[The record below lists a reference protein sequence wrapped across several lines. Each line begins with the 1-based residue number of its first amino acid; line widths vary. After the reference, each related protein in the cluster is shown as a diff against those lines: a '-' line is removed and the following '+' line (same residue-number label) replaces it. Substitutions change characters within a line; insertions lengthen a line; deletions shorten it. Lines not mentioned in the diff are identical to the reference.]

1 MQSVFSYIE
10 FRECLKE
17 WYLARKAENSSYSYR
32 SMAQTLGINSGSL
45 SRILKGER
53 KVPAELLPKLCS
65 LLKLGTVESEYFSL
79 LVQFDHESNSATRR
93 ELYRKIVTIRTRRK
107 REITSHHID
116 YFNSWIHTVVREIIR
131 VREQFTPE
139 QLKSAVTPSPT
150 LHEIKNSL
158 KTLVELGLL
167 VKHDEWYSVTETV
180 LTTDAAWQETAV
192 QEYQSQMMKLG
203 IESLD
208 RHNWRDRDISTVS
221 ITLAEKDLPQARE
234 ILRTAREELLL
245 LEEQTGGHNR
255 VYQCNLQF
263 FPLTQNLDK

>member
-65 LLKLGTVESEYFSL
+65 LLKLGSVESEYFSL
-79 LVQFDHESNSATRR
+79 LVQFDHESDSAVRR

-107 REITSHHID
+107 KEITALQFD
-116 YFNSWIHTVVREIIR
+116 YFNSWHHTVIREMLR
-131 VREQFTPE
+131 VRETFTIE
-139 QLKSAVTPSPT
+139 DIKRLITPSPT
-150 LHEIKNSL
+150 LPEIRSSL
-158 KTLVELGLL
+158 KILINLGLIIEEE
-167 VKHDEWYSVTETV
+167 KGWRVTETV

-192 QEYQSQMMKLG
+192 QEYQSQMMNLG